1 MVRIFNGNGESR
13 FKRVVFYGRSRVR
26 IYLCRKQPDMKLET
40 IIEKNNLHPRNP
52 HRFGYD
58 FGALVKANPELK
70 PFVSTNIHGIET
82 IDFSNPE
89 AVKMLN
95 KALLS
100 AFYTI
105 ANWDVPK
112 NYLAPAV
119 PGRAD
124 YIHYMADLLALSN
137 DGNIPEGNNVTIL
150 DIGTGASCIY
160 PIIGHSAYGWNFV
173 GTDIDSNAISNAV
186 KIIESNI
193 ALNDAISL
201 QQQMESRYIFKD
213 IILPEDKFAFT
224 MCNPPFHASE
234 AEALKGTMRKI
245 NNLQN
250 KKAQNPTLNF
260 GGQQSELWCKGGEL
274 AFITQMIYESA
285 KYPNQCL
292 WFTTLV
298 SKSAH
303 LPALYKILEKVNA
316 AAVKTIDMG
325 QGQKTS
331 RILAWA
337 FLSESQQKNWKF

>member
-1 MVRIFNGNGESR
+1 
-13 FKRVVFYGRSRVR
+13 
-26 IYLCRKQPDMKLET
+26 MKPKT
-40 IIEKNNLHPRNP
+40 TSEKNNLHPRNP

-58 FGALVKANPELK
+58 FEALVKANPDLK
-70 PFVSTNIHGIET
+70 LFVSINIHGVET

-100 AFYTI
+100 AFYNI
-105 ANWDVPK
+105 SNWDIPA
-112 NYLAPAV
+112 NYLCPAV

-137 DGNIPEGNNVTIL
+137 DGIIPEGNHITVL

-160 PIIGHSAYGWNFV
+160 PIIGHSAYGWSFV
-173 GTDIDSNAISNAV
+173 GTDIDAKAISSAV
-186 KIIESNI
+186 KIIESNA

-201 QQQMESRYIFKD
+201 QQKMESRYIFKD

-234 AEALKGTMRKI
+234 VEALKGTMRKI

-250 KKAQNPTLNF
+250 KKTENPILNF
-260 GGQQSELWCKGGEL
+260 GGQQSELWCKGGEP

-285 KYPNQCL
+285 KYPSQSL

-303 LPALYKILEKVNA
+303 LSAIYKILEKVNA

-325 QGQKTS
+325 QGQKNS
-331 RILAWA
+331 RIVAWS